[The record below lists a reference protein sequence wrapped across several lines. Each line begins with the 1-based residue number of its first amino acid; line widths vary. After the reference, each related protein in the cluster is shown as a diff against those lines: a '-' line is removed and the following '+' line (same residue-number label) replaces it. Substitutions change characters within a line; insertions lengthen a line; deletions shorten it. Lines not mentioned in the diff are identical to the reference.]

1 MTRRRIV
8 VLAGLATAAAAA
20 AIVGFATMGS
30 AEPES
35 DNPAKP
41 VVHDS
46 AGPAQDPA
54 KYWTQERRDQ
64 TDPVDMPTPPP
75 HLP

>member
-30 AEPES
+30 AEPER
-35 DNPAKP
+35 DNPTKT
-41 VVHDS
+41 VVQNDTS
-46 AGPAQDPA
+46 DAE

-64 TDPVDMPTPPP
+64 AEPVEMPTPPP